1 MLDPDIKFLSGARG
15 HVDNQAE
22 VGVRVLE
29 PLGDEVEDVDVGP
42 ASFVST

>member
-15 HVDNQAE
+15 HVDDQAE

-29 PLGDEVEDVDVGP
+29 PLGDEVKDVDVGP
-42 ASFVST
+42 SSFVST